1 MPNKCC
7 AVITATAVAALAFCA
22 TTACWAQATTA
33 PDAITLRGA
42 GSTFAAPLYRKW
54 IEEFTA
60 SHRNVS
66 ISYDPVGSGEG
77 VRRFLTDAVDFAGSD
92 EILNDS
98 ETAKAGGAIM
108 VPVTA
113 GMIVIAY
120 NIPGVSSG
128 IKLPRDVYLDI
139 FAGVVRQW
147 DDPRIQAA
155 NPGIAFPHRPI
166 GIVARL
172 DGSGTTAAFTHHLD
186 AIGSVWRG
194 KGMKVGKL
202 VDRPNGTTLAPG
214 NEGVAS
220 KIHANEGS
228 IGYVEF
234 WYARQFGLQ
243 MATLQKRPA
252 SSLFLPPTPAI
263 SLCPGASPRSNSL
276 TSPSL
281 TRRRPAPTPSR
292 RTAGCCFIHPTATER
307 KRRRCGNSWN
317 GDCRDKR
324 RTPRQPR
331 LPRAPGRRNRPW
343 RANFVGPYGLTCC
356 VLVSFGSKAEI
367 LTASTCCPLYP
378 RKQTFAC
385 DLRKSAWCQEPSSA
399 QLDS

>member
-243 MATLQKRPA
+243 MATLQNKAGKFIIPSADSGNLALSGRVAQVKQLDISVADPA
-252 SSLFLPPTPAI
+252 TS
-263 SLCPGASPRSNSL
+263 GAYPI
-276 TSPSL
+276 PSY
-281 TRRRPAPTPSR
+281 
-292 RTAGCCFIHPTATER
+292 
-307 KRRRCGNSWN
+307 SWM
-317 GDCRDKR
+317 
-324 RTPRQPR
+324 
-331 LPRAPGRRNRPW
+331 L
-343 RANFVGPYGLTCC
+343 
-356 VLVSFGSKAEI
+356 
-367 LTASTCCPLYP
+367 LYP
-378 RKQTFAC
+378 HYRDRTKAAALREFVEWGLSRQAQDTAASLGYLALPADVIGLGARTLS
-385 DLRKSAWCQEPSSA
+385 DLT
-399 QLDS
+399 D